1 MYDNLPA
8 TALGA
13 LRLLA
18 STQTQIDVFS
28 DQLIAA
34 VKEEG
39 ANPLEILVQLRA
51 MEKVSA
57 RVIKEIM
64 DNAVTMIDR
73 SNGKY
78 ELSGN
83 LIERA
88 EAGTRYDF
96 TVCGDYIWE
105 QRKSISDAAQTQ
117 LKERED
123 FLKSLKEPIQIL
135 VEETG
140 ELQLV
145 RPPLRTS
152 KTIVKV
158 EIK

>member
-1 MYDNLPA
+1 MDQLPSS
-8 TALGA
+8 ALGA
-13 LRLLA
+13 LKLLA
-18 STQTQIDVFS
+18 STQTQVDIFS

-64 DNAVTMIDR
+64 ENAVTLIDR
-73 SNGKY
+73 YNGKF
-78 ELSGN
+78 ELAGN

-88 EAGTRYDF
+88 ETGTKYNF
-96 TVCGDYIWE
+96 EVCNDSVWE
-105 QRKSISDAAQTQ
+105 QRKSISESAQRQ

-140 ELQLV
+140 ELATV

-152 KTIVKV
+152 TTGVKV
-158 EIK
+158 SIR